1 MTVQDQGDAVTG
13 VSRRDLLKKGA
24 VVGVTAA
31 WTIPLVQ
38 VVSMTPAHAD
48 SPSAPP
54 GPPTNNPPEPP
65 GSTIP
70 VQPTEPTSTSTT
82 HSSAPNS
89 SEAIG
94 TQSSKP
100 ESNAPQGAGVP
111 VSSGGLASTGANPLP
126 ALGIGAA
133 AVALG
138 VGAIAASQLARD
150 KNEQPESE

>member
-1 MTVQDQGDAVTG
+1 MTAHDQGDAVTG

-54 GPPTNNPPEPP
+54 GPPTNNPPQPP

-70 VQPTEPTSTSTT
+70 VQPTDATSTATT
-82 HSSAPNS
+82 PNS
-89 SEAIG
+89 SAAIG
-94 TQSSKP
+94 TGSSKP
-100 ESNAPQGAGVP
+100 QSNNPQGATAAQLP
-111 VSSGGLASTGANPLP
+111 FTGSNPLP
-126 ALGIGAA
+126 ALGVGAA

-138 VGAIAASQLARD
+138 VGAIAASQLVRD
-150 KNEQPESE
+150 KDSQPEAE

>member
-54 GPPTNNPPEPP
+54 GPPTNNPPPPP

-70 VQPTEPTSTSTT
+70 VQPTDATSTATT
-82 HSSAPNS
+82 QGSAPS
-89 SEAIG
+89 SDAIG
-94 TQSSKP
+94 TGSSKP
-100 ESNAPQGAGVP
+100 SSKPQSNTPQGSATAQLP
-111 VSSGGLASTGANPLP
+111 FTGSNPLP
-126 ALGIGAA
+126 ALGVGAA

-138 VGAIAASQLARD
+138 VGAIAASQLVRD
-150 KNEQPESE
+150 KNEQPEAE

>member
-1 MTVQDQGDAVTG
+1 MTAQDQGDAVTG

-54 GPPTNNPPEPP
+54 GPPTNNPPQPP

-70 VQPTEPTSTSTT
+70 VQPTDATSTAS
-82 HSSAPNS
+82 SGSAPS

-94 TQSSKP
+94 TKSSKP
-100 ESNAPQGAGVP
+100 QQSSAPQGATAAQLP
-111 VSSGGLASTGANPLP
+111 FTGSNPLP
-126 ALGIGAA
+126 ALGVGAA

-138 VGAIAASQLARD
+138 VGAIAASQLVRD
-150 KNEQPESE
+150 KNEQPEAE

>member
-1 MTVQDQGDAVTG
+1 MTAQDQGDAVAG

-54 GPPTNNPPEPP
+54 GPPTNNPPQPP

-70 VQPTEPTSTSTT
+70 VQPTEATSTATT
-82 HSSAPNS
+82 GNSSAAIGTGSSKPQQSSAPQ
-89 SEAIG
+89 AA
-94 TQSSKP
+94 TAAQLP
-100 ESNAPQGAGVP
+100 F
-111 VSSGGLASTGANPLP
+111 TGSNPLP
-126 ALGIGAA
+126 AIGVGAA

-138 VGAIAASQLARD
+138 VGAIAASQLVRD
-150 KNEQPESE
+150 KNEPEAE

>member
-1 MTVQDQGDAVTG
+1 MTAHDQGDAVTG

-54 GPPTNNPPEPP
+54 GPPTNNPPQPP

-70 VQPTEPTSTSTT
+70 VQPTEATATT
-82 HSSAPNS
+82 PNS
-89 SEAIG
+89 SAAIG
-94 TQSSKP
+94 TGSSKP
-100 ESNAPQGAGVP
+100 NGPQGAVAAQLP
-111 VSSGGLASTGANPLP
+111 FTGSNPLP
-126 ALGIGAA
+126 ALGVGAA

-138 VGAIAASQLARD
+138 VGAIAASQLVRD
-150 KNEQPESE
+150 KDSQPEAE

>member
-1 MTVQDQGDAVTG
+1 MTAQDQGDAVAG

-48 SPSAPP
+48 SPSAPS
-54 GPPTNNPPEPP
+54 GPPTNNPPQPP

-70 VQPTEPTSTSTT
+70 VQPTEATSAATT
-82 HSSAPNS
+82 GSSAPNS
-89 SEAIG
+89 SAAIG
-94 TQSSKP
+94 TGSSKP
-100 ESNAPQGAGVP
+100 QQSSAPQGATAAQLP
-111 VSSGGLASTGANPLP
+111 FTGSNPLP
-126 ALGIGAA
+126 ALGVGAA

-138 VGAIAASQLARD
+138 VGAIAASQLVRD
-150 KNEQPESE
+150 KNEPEAE

>member
-54 GPPTNNPPEPP
+54 GPPTNNPPQPP

-82 HSSAPNS
+82 QSSAPS

-100 ESNAPQGAGVP
+100 QSSKPQQANAPQG
-111 VSSGGLASTGANPLP
+111 STAAKLPFTGSNPLP
-126 ALGIGAA
+126 ALGVGAA

-138 VGAIAASQLARD
+138 VGAIAASQ
-150 KNEQPESE
+150 

>member
-1 MTVQDQGDAVTG
+1 MTVHNQGDAVTG

-54 GPPTNNPPEPP
+54 GPPTNNPPQPP

-70 VQPTEPTSTSTT
+70 VQPTDATSTATT
-82 HSSAPNS
+82 PNS
-89 SEAIG
+89 SAAIG
-94 TQSSKP
+94 TGSSKP
-100 ESNAPQGAGVP
+100 NNPQGATAAQLP
-111 VSSGGLASTGANPLP
+111 FTGSNPLP
-126 ALGIGAA
+126 ALGVGAA

-138 VGAIAASQLARD
+138 VGAIAASQLVRD
-150 KNEQPESE
+150 KDSQPEAE

>member
-54 GPPTNNPPEPP
+54 GPPTNNPPPPP
-65 GSTIP
+65 GTTIP
-70 VQPTEPTSTSTT
+70 VQPTEATT
-82 HSSAPNS
+82 TESSAPNS
-89 SEAIG
+89 SAAIG
-94 TQSSKP
+94 TGSSKP
-100 ESNAPQGAGVP
+100 RPNSPQGAVAAQLP
-111 VSSGGLASTGANPLP
+111 FTGSNPLP
-126 ALGIGAA
+126 ALGVGAA

-138 VGAIAASQLARD
+138 VGAIAASQLVRD
-150 KNEQPESE
+150 KNEPEAE

>member
-24 VVGVTAA
+24 VVGVAAA

-70 VQPTEPTSTSTT
+70 VQPTDATSTATT
-82 HSSAPNS
+82 QGSAPSS

-94 TQSSKP
+94 TGSSKP
-100 ESNAPQGAGVP
+100 RSNTPQGSATAQLP
-111 VSSGGLASTGANPLP
+111 FTGSNPLP
-126 ALGIGAA
+126 ALGVGAA

-138 VGAIAASQLARD
+138 VGAIAASQLVRD
-150 KNEQPESE
+150 KNEQPEAE

>member
-54 GPPTNNPPEPP
+54 GPPTNNPPPPP

-70 VQPTEPTSTSTT
+70 VQPTDATSTATT
-82 HSSAPNS
+82 HGSAPSS

-94 TQSSKP
+94 TGSSKP
-100 ESNAPQGAGVP
+100 QSNTPQGSATAQLP
-111 VSSGGLASTGANPLP
+111 FTGSNPLP
-126 ALGIGAA
+126 ALGVGAA

-138 VGAIAASQLARD
+138 VGAIAASQLVRD
-150 KNEQPESE
+150 KNEQPEAE

>member
-70 VQPTEPTSTSTT
+70 VQPTDATSTATT
-82 HSSAPNS
+82 QGSAPSS

-100 ESNAPQGAGVP
+100 QQSSAPQGSATAQLP
-111 VSSGGLASTGANPLP
+111 FTGSNTLP
-126 ALGIGAA
+126 ALGVGAA

-138 VGAIAASQLARD
+138 VGAIAVSQLVRD
-150 KNEQPESE
+150 KNEQTEAE